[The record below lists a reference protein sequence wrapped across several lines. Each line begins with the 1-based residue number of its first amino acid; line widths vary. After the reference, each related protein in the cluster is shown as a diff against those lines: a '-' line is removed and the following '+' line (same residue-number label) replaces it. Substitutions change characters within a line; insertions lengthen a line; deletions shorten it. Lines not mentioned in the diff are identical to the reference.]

1 MSSHKRLTDKGW
13 AQMSALLDEEMPQS
27 KKRRYVFGWWAVAGI
42 MALAGFLGWWK
53 TSASAPFE
61 STEPTTD
68 PNIPVWNDATPA
80 QANGN
85 NRLNTANSPTTPSIN
100 HTPSLVPVST
110 AIHHTSPGKPV
121 TSPKGFSLAEENIF
135 NQSLEQYQAPSL
147 NMLQNISVS
156 ATPVLSEY
164 APTKFEKIP
173 DFAIIP
179 GKKARIERSE
189 TRPEMATLP
198 VKTNKKH
205 HSLQPRL
212 AFNIMAGANI
222 FQVKQEPGFLGGL
235 TFDLDFPRQKMG
247 IQSGFVYRYVQF
259 SGESRPVVPVTYDSY
274 INATGS
280 KDLKP
285 DQIPNT
291 WLYLSSSNRV
301 IIPVMKS
308 HQLEIPALLYLQLGH
323 HWRFYGGMTFLRH
336 VWVESADKGLFTY
349 NLKVV
354 TTPDDDAQGNL
365 NNVITGQLPRW
376 ENNWQ
381 TGVSFRPYRRIE
393 LGVFYRSVWN
403 GTPALSDFNNLFNTC
418 RTCDSKYPQARE
430 KTLSSIRPQSLQLNI
445 NYKF

>member
-27 KKRRYVFGWWAVAGI
+27 KKHRYVFGWWALAGI

-53 TSASAPFE
+53 SSASVPFE
-61 STEPTTD
+61 TADPQTD
-68 PNIPVWNDATPA
+68 PNNISVWNQPTPA
-80 QANGN
+80 QNSN
-85 NRLNTANSPTTPSIN
+85 NNFPTPSATDISENTLSPTAT
-100 HTPSLVPVST
+100 
-110 AIHHTSPGKPV
+110 HHTSANSRH
-121 TSPKGFSLAEENIF
+121 TLNPKGIPASLLNVTGEKTGEA
-135 NQSLEQYQAPSL
+135 APATLDELPFIPALLTPTLFL
-147 NMLQNISVS
+147 N
-156 ATPVLSEY
+156 TPIK
-164 APTKFEKIP
+164 TEKTP
-173 DFAIIP
+173 DLAVIP
-179 GKKARIERSE
+179 GKKTSIERSE
-189 TRPEMATLP
+189 SLPKLATLP
-198 VKTNKKH
+198 IKTRKKYNKLKPH
-205 HSLQPRL
+205 LS
-212 AFNIMAGANI
+212 FNLLAGANV

-247 IQSGFVYRYVQF
+247 IQSGLVYRYVQF

-323 HWRFYGGMTFLRH
+323 RWRFYGGMTFLRH

-354 TTPDDDAQGNL
+354 TTPDNDAQGNL

-393 LGVFYRSVWN
+393 LGVYYRSVWN